1 LQERKFFL
9 SPAMTSFA
17 IAFDDEEE
25 TTGIINPQH
34 STLSSQQYYTLD
46 GITPDEGDH

>member
-25 TTGIINPQH
+25 TTGIINPQYPVANN
-34 STLSSQQYYTLD
+34 TIRLMVLLPMKETVK
-46 GITPDEGDH
+46 